1 MTINPI
7 RIAVLSRNPALY
19 STRRLV
25 EAAEARGHEV
35 VVLDTLRCTG
45 HLTATGPEVHYE
57 GSPITPPDVLIP
69 RIGSSITSY
78 GLSIVRQFETMGV
91 WSLAGSVG
99 VTRSRDKLRAHQ
111 FLAKKGIA
119 LPRTAFAHQA
129 DAADDLVKSVGGPP
143 VIVKL
148 LEGTQGVGV
157 VLCET
162 RKAAESVIQAFRGM
176 KAHLIV
182 QEFVKEAN
190 GADMR
195 LFVVGD
201 RVVAGMRRQAAEGE
215 FRSNIHRGGTAHA
228 LKITPEQ
235 RRTAILAT
243 KTLGLRV
250 AGVDLLP
257 SSRGSLVLE
266 VNSSPGLEGIERA
279 TGVDVAERIVMY
291 AEKNWGGTAA
301 RRAAARETKALAA
314 QAFTAP
320 EVADPARGVPVVAQ
334 P

>member
-1 MTINPI
+1 MRVAI
-7 RIAVLSRNPALY
+7 LSRNPGLY

-25 EAAEARGHEV
+25 DAARERGHDV
-35 VVLDTLRCTG
+35 TVLDTLRCTG

-57 GSPITPPDVLIP
+57 GAKIEPPDVLIP

-78 GLSIVRQFETMGV
+78 GLSVVRQFETMGV
-91 WSLAGSVG
+91 WTLNGSIG

-111 FLAKKGIA
+111 FLARKGIA

-129 DAADDLVKSVGGPP
+129 DAADDLIRSVGGPP
-143 VIVKL
+143 VVVKL

-182 QEFVKEAN
+182 QEFVREAN
-190 GADMR
+190 GADLR
-195 LFVVGD
+195 LLVVGD
-201 RVVAGMRRQAAEGE
+201 RVVAGMKRQAADGE
-215 FRSNIHRGGTAHA
+215 FRSNLHRGGTAHA
-228 LKITPEQ
+228 LKISPAE
-235 RRTAILAT
+235 RRTAVMAC

-257 SSRGSLVLE
+257 SDRGPLVLE

-279 TGVDVAERIVMY
+279 TGVDVAARIVAY
-291 AEKNWGGTAA
+291 AEKHARLA
-301 RRAAARETKALAA
+301 RREAAEASADAASADAAETDAG
-314 QAFTAP
+314 P
-320 EVADPARGVPVVAQ
+320 ADQ